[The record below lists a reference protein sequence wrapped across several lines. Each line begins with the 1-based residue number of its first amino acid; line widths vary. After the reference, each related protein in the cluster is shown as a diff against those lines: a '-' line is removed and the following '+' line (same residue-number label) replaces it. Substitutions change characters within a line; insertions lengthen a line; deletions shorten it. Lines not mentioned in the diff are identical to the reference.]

1 MEKNP
6 QEIEAHASAGNVA
19 ALHIRQARPDD
30 EAALLEI
37 CLKTANLGKDASDAY
52 SDPRLP
58 GLVWATPYLHYA
70 PELVFVVANQ
80 SRALGYVLGV
90 TDTEAYNLW
99 LSEEWWPRVRAELSG
114 VECRTPKDRE
124 IFAYIKQEPGATID
138 APEGYP
144 AHMHIDLLP
153 QVQSGGWGRKLVD
166 KLKEA
171 LIEQGVSGLHLG
183 VNPKNTSAVGFYKHI
198 GFEMLDE
205 TGDLMGQK
213 LK

>member
-6 QEIEAHASAGNVA
+6 KKIETSAASGDLA
-19 ALHIRQARPDD
+19 ALQIRQAKPDD
-30 EAALLEI
+30 EGALLEI
-37 CLKTANLGKDASDAY
+37 CLKTAKLGKDASDAY

-58 GLVWATPYLHYA
+58 GLVWATPYLHFT
-70 PELVFVVANQ
+70 PELVFVVANE

-90 TDTEAYNLW
+90 ADTEAYNLW
-99 LSEEWWPRVRAELSG
+99 LSAVWWPRVRAELSG
-114 VECRTPKDRE
+114 VESITPQDRE
-124 IFAYIKQEPGATID
+124 IFAYIGEEPGATMG

-153 QVQSGGWGRKLVD
+153 QAQAGGWGRKLID
-166 KLKEA
+166 RLKKA

-198 GFEMLDE
+198 GFEVLDE
-205 TGDLMGQK
+205 TGNLMGQK